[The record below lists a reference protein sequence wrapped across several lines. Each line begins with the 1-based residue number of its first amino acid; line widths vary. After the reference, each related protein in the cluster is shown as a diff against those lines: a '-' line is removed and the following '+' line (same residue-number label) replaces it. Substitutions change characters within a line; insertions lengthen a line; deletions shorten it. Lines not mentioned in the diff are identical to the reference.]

1 MIEAVKEIGDYSLE
15 KSGRKLEDP
24 TDIVIEDP
32 DSNGTYKHILG
43 IRVNKNEKGFE
54 YAGIELEEYSKSK
67 IKQYLYKQDASR
79 GTDFTPTGRVT
90 EIDKTFKNKILLWFT
105 NITKENQIVF
115 IDDEIEFLKGLN
127 DCLKSNPDAILS
139 DLKIKYNNLDKKDR
153 SIITL
158 LIYSPDKQ
166 YIGDFPVFRR
176 ILRENTSNGY
186 YQKYG
191 KESKS
196 TNRVCSVCRKKSEEV
211 FGFVGTYEFY
221 TVDKPG
227 FVSGGFNQSLAW
239 KNYPVCLNCALTLE
253 EGKKYILENSK
264 FRFYGFDYYVIPKLL
279 NQNKRDDIF
288 RILEDFKEKDPKF
301 EKKYIR
307 LLDANEEE
315 ILSKLAEQEN
325 FFNNNILIYQ
335 KDNSAFRILLYIEDI
350 LPSRL
355 RRLFQAKEKVDKK
368 SIFSEYIFK
377 DGKSMEF
384 NFGNI
389 FSFFPNPKGKGK
401 IEPDLSSIDNTVQAA
416 KYPSKGKGNIEQDL
430 GTYFLE
436 ITNKIFTNKKIDYSF
451 LMWGIIKK
459 IRREFQDETK
469 PTKYLTLKGF
479 QLLIYLNE
487 LELLDNFNGGK
498 NMNEKNITNL
508 LQGTNLQLEEKVNT
522 LFKEFPDFFN
532 KDSKKAIFLEGV
544 LTQYLLNIQYN
555 DRKATPFRVKLQGL
569 KLDEKHVKKL
579 LPEIQN
585 KLEEYGKNYYKGL
598 EFLIGKYMV
607 QSGEGWK
614 MSNDEISF
622 YFVLGMNLSNLFK
635 STTEETT

>member
-1 MIEAVKEIGDYSLE
+1 LIEGVKEIGEYSLE
-15 KSGRKLEDP
+15 KDGRRLEDP

-43 IRVNKNEKGFE
+43 IRVNKNENSFE

-67 IKQYLYKQDASR
+67 IKQYLYKQGASR
-79 GTDFTPTGRVT
+79 GTDLTPTGRVT
-90 EIDKTFKNKILLWFT
+90 EIDKTFTNKILLWFT
-105 NITKENQIVF
+105 NITKENQIVLL
-115 IDDEIEFLKGLN
+115 DDEIVFLKGLN
-127 DCLKSNPDAILS
+127 DCIKLNTETILS
-139 DLKIKYNNLDKKDR
+139 DLKVKYDNLDKKDQ

-158 LIYSPDKQ
+158 LIYSPVKK
-166 YIGDFPVFRR
+166 YIGDFPIFRR
-176 ILRENTSNGY
+176 ILLENTSNGY

-227 FVSGGFNQSLAW
+227 FVSSGFDQSLAW

-253 EGKKYILENSK
+253 EGKKYIHENST
-264 FRFYGFDYYVIPKLL
+264 FRFYGFDYFVIPKLFH
-279 NQNKRDDIF
+279 QNKRNDIF
-288 RILEDFKEKDPKF
+288 RILETFKGKDPKF
-301 EKKYIR
+301 EPKYIR
-307 LLDANEEE
+307 LLDANEDE

-325 FFNNNILIYQ
+325 FFNNNLLIYQ

-355 RRLFQAKEKVDKK
+355 RTLFQAKEKVDKQ
-368 SIFSEYIFK
+368 SIFK
-377 DGKSMEF
+377 DYILKDEKTMEF

-389 FSFFPNPKGKGK
+389 FLFFPKSK
-401 IEPDLSSIDNTVQAA
+401 EQDLSS
-416 KYPSKGKGNIEQDL
+416 
-430 GTYFLE
+430 YFLE

-451 LMWGIIKK
+451 LMLGIIKK
-459 IRREFQDETK
+459 IRREFQEETK
-469 PTKYLTLKGF
+469 STKYLTLKGF

-487 LELLDNFNGGK
+487 LQLFDNFNGGK

-522 LFKEFPDFFN
+522 LFKEFSDFFN
-532 KDSKKAIFLEGV
+532 KESKKAIFLEGV

-555 DRKATPFRVKLQGL
+555 ERKATPFRVKLQGL
-569 KLDEKHVKKL
+569 KLDEKHIKKL

-585 KLEEYGKNYYKGL
+585 KLEEYGKNYYKDL

>member
-1 MIEAVKEIGDYSLE
+1 
-15 KSGRKLEDP
+15 
-24 TDIVIEDP
+24 
-32 DSNGTYKHILG
+32 
-43 IRVNKNEKGFE
+43 
-54 YAGIELEEYSKSK
+54 
-67 IKQYLYKQDASR
+67 
-79 GTDFTPTGRVT
+79 
-90 EIDKTFKNKILLWFT
+90 
-105 NITKENQIVF
+105 
-115 IDDEIEFLKGLN
+115 
-127 DCLKSNPDAILS
+127 
-139 DLKIKYNNLDKKDR
+139 
-153 SIITL
+153 L
-158 LIYSPDKQ
+158 LIYSPDKK

-176 ILRENTSNGY
+176 ILLKNISNGY

-196 TNRVCSVCRKKSEEV
+196 SNRVCSVCRKKSEEV

-227 FVSGGFNQSLAW
+227 FVSGGFDQSLAW

-264 FRFYGFDYYVIPKLL
+264 FRFYGFDYYVIPKLYH
-279 NQNKRDDIF
+279 QDKRDNIF
-288 RILEDFKEKDPKF
+288 RILEDFKGKDPKF

-307 LLDANEEE
+307 LLDDDEEE
-315 ILSKLAEQEN
+315 IFSKLAEQDN
-325 FFNNNILIYQ
+325 FFNNNLLVYQ

-355 RRLFQAKEKVDKK
+355 MTLFQAKDKVDKQ
-368 SIFSEYIFK
+368 SIFK
-377 DGKSMEF
+377 DFLKDEKTMEF

-389 FSFFPNPKGKGK
+389 FLFFPKSK
-401 IEPDLSSIDNTVQAA
+401 EQDLSS
-416 KYPSKGKGNIEQDL
+416 
-430 GTYFLE
+430 YFLE

-459 IRREFQDETK
+459 IRREFQETK

-508 LQGTNLQLEEKVNT
+508 LQGTNLQLEDKVNT
-522 LFKEFPDFFN
+522 LFKEFSDFFN

-555 DRKATPFRVKLQGL
+555 
-569 KLDEKHVKKL
+569 
-579 LPEIQN
+579 
-585 KLEEYGKNYYKGL
+585 
-598 EFLIGKYMV
+598 
-607 QSGEGWK
+607 
-614 MSNDEISF
+614 
-622 YFVLGMNLSNLFK
+622 
-635 STTEETT
+635 

>member
-1 MIEAVKEIGDYSLE
+1 MIEAVKEIGEYSLE
-15 KSGRKLEDP
+15 KAGTRLEDP

-43 IRVNKNEKGFE
+43 IRVNKNENGFG

-67 IKQYLYKQDASR
+67 IKQYLYKQGAAR
-79 GTDFTPTGRVT
+79 GTDLTPTGRVT

-105 NITKENQIVF
+105 SITKENQIVF
-115 IDDEIEFLKGLN
+115 IDDELEFLKGLN
-127 DCLKSNPDAILS
+127 DCIKSNSEAILS
-139 DLKIKYNNLDKKDR
+139 DLNIKYNGLDKKNQ

-158 LIYSPDKQ
+158 LIYSPDKK

-176 ILRENTSNGY
+176 ILLENTSNGY

-227 FVSGGFNQSLAW
+227 FVSGGFDQSLAW
-239 KNYPVCLNCALTLE
+239 KNFPVCLKCALTLE

-264 FRFYGFDYYVIPKLL
+264 FRFYGFDYYVIPKLFHQD
-279 NQNKRDDIF
+279 NRNDIF
-288 RILEDFKEKDPKF
+288 RILEDFKGKDPKF

-307 LLDANEEE
+307 LLDNDEEE
-315 ILSKLAEQEN
+315 ILSKLAEQDN
-325 FFNNNILIYQ
+325 FFNNNLLIYQ

-355 RRLFQAKEKVDKK
+355 RTLFQAKEKVDKQ
-368 SIFSEYIFK
+368 SIFK
-377 DGKSMEF
+377 DYILKDEKTMEF

-389 FSFFPNPKGKGK
+389 FSFFPKSK
-401 IEPDLSSIDNTVQAA
+401 EQDLSS
-416 KYPSKGKGNIEQDL
+416 
-430 GTYFLE
+430 YFLE

-487 LELLDNFNGGK
+487 LELLDNLNGGK

-522 LFKEFPDFFN
+522 LFKEFSDFFN

-569 KLDEKHVKKL
+569 KLDEKHIKKL

-585 KLEEYGKNYYKGL
+585 KLEEYGKNYYKDL

>member
-1 MIEAVKEIGDYSLE
+1 MIEAIKEIGEYSLE
-15 KSGRKLEDP
+15 KSGRRLEYP

-67 IKQYLYKQDASR
+67 IKQYLYKQDAAR

-127 DCLKSNPDAILS
+127 YCLKSNTDAILS
-139 DLKIKYNNLDKKDR
+139 DLKIKYNTLDKKDR

-158 LIYSPDKQ
+158 LIYSPDKK

-176 ILRENTSNGY
+176 ILLENTSNGY

-196 TNRVCSVCRKKSEEV
+196 TSRVCSVCRKKSEEV

-227 FVSGGFNQSLAW
+227 FVSGGFDQSLAW

-253 EGKKYILENSK
+253 EGKKYIFENSK

-288 RILEDFKEKDPKF
+288 RILEDFKGKDPKF

-315 ILSKLAEQEN
+315 ILSKLAEKEN
-325 FFNNNILIYQ
+325 FFNNNLLIYQ

-355 RRLFQAKEKVDKK
+355 RTLFQAKEKVDKQ
-368 SIFSEYIFK
+368 SIFK
-377 DGKSMEF
+377 DYILKDDRTMEF

-389 FSFFPNPKGKGK
+389 FSFFPKSK
-401 IEPDLSSIDNTVQAA
+401 EQDLSS
-416 KYPSKGKGNIEQDL
+416 
-430 GTYFLE
+430 YFLE

-498 NMNEKNITNL
+498 NMNEKSITNL
-508 LQGTNLQLEEKVNT
+508 LQGTNLQLEEKVNI

-569 KLDEKHVKKL
+569 KLDEKHIKKL

-585 KLEEYGKNYYKGL
+585 KLEEYGKNYYKNL

>member
-1 MIEAVKEIGDYSLE
+1 MIEAVKEIGEYSLE
-15 KSGRKLEDP
+15 KSGRRLEDP

-79 GTDFTPTGRVT
+79 GTDFTPTGRIT

-115 IDDEIEFLKGLN
+115 IDDETEFLRGLN
-127 DCLKSNPDAILS
+127 DCLKSNTEAILL
-139 DLKIKYNNLDKKDR
+139 DLKIKYNTLDKKDR

-158 LIYSPDKQ
+158 LIYSPDKR
-166 YIGDFPVFRR
+166 YIGDFPIFRR
-176 ILRENTSNGY
+176 ILIEKTSY
-186 YQKYG
+186 SYFQKYG

-196 TNRVCSVCRKKSEEV
+196 TNKVCSVCRKNSELV

-227 FVSGGFNQSLAW
+227 FVSGGFDQSLAW
-239 KNYPVCLNCALTLE
+239 KNYPVCLKCALTLE
-253 EGKKYILENSK
+253 EGRKYIHETSN
-264 FRFYGFDYYVIPKLL
+264 FRFYGFNYYVIPKLL

-288 RILEDFKEKDPKF
+288 KILKQFKGKDPKF

-307 LLDANEEE
+307 LLDANEED
-315 ILSKLAEQEN
+315 ILSILAEQDN
-325 FFNNNILIYQ
+325 FFNNNLLIY
-335 KDNSAFRILLYIEDI
+335 KIDNSAFRILLYIEDI

-355 RRLFQAKEKVDKK
+355 KKLFQAKEKVDKIN
-368 SIFSEYIFK
+368 IFSEYILK

-389 FSFFPNPKGKGK
+389 FSFFPSLKGKGSM
-401 IEPDLSSIDNTVQAA
+401 EQDLSSIDSTVQVS
-416 KYPSKGKGNIEQDL
+416 KYRSKGKVNMEQDL
-430 GTYFLE
+430 SSYFLE

-451 LMWGIIKK
+451 LIWGIMHK
-459 IRREFQDETK
+459 IQREFQDETK
-469 PTKYLTLKGF
+469 STKYLTLKGF

-487 LELLDNFNGGK
+487 LKLLDDFNGGK
-498 NMNEKNITNL
+498 SMNEKSITNL
-508 LQGTNLQLEEKVNT
+508 LQGMNLQLEEKVNT

-532 KDSKKAIFLEGV
+532 KESKKAIFLEGV

-569 KLDEKHVKKL
+569 KLDEKHIKKL

-585 KLEEYGKNYYKGL
+585 KLEEYGKNHYKNL
-598 EFLIGKYMV
+598 EFLIGKYMI
-607 QSGEGWK
+607 QSGEGWG

>member
-1 MIEAVKEIGDYSLE
+1 LIEAVKEIGEYSLE
-15 KSGRKLEDP
+15 KAGTRLEDP

-43 IRVNKNEKGFE
+43 IRVNKNENGFG

-67 IKQYLYKQDASR
+67 IKQYLYKQGAAR
-79 GTDFTPTGRVT
+79 GTDLTPTGRVT

-105 NITKENQIVF
+105 SITKENQIVF
-115 IDDEIEFLKGLN
+115 IDDELEFLKGLN
-127 DCLKSNPDAILS
+127 DCIKSNSEAILS
-139 DLKIKYNNLDKKDR
+139 DLNIKYNGLDKKNQ

-158 LIYSPDKQ
+158 LIYSPDKK

-176 ILRENTSNGY
+176 ILLENTSNGY

-227 FVSGGFNQSLAW
+227 FVSGGFDQSLAW
-239 KNYPVCLNCALTLE
+239 KNFPVCLKCALTLE

-264 FRFYGFDYYVIPKLL
+264 FRFYGFDYYVIPKLFHQD
-279 NQNKRDDIF
+279 NRNDIF
-288 RILEDFKEKDPKF
+288 RILEDFKGKDPKF

-307 LLDANEEE
+307 LLDNDEEE
-315 ILSKLAEQEN
+315 ILSKLAEQDN
-325 FFNNNILIYQ
+325 FFNNNLLIYQ

-355 RRLFQAKEKVDKK
+355 RTLFQAKEKVDKQ
-368 SIFSEYIFK
+368 SIFK
-377 DGKSMEF
+377 DYILKDEKTMEF

-389 FSFFPNPKGKGK
+389 FSFFPKSK
-401 IEPDLSSIDNTVQAA
+401 EQDLSS
-416 KYPSKGKGNIEQDL
+416 
-430 GTYFLE
+430 YFLE

-487 LELLDNFNGGK
+487 LELLDNLNGGK

-522 LFKEFPDFFN
+522 LFKEFSDFFN

-569 KLDEKHVKKL
+569 KLDEKHIKKL

-585 KLEEYGKNYYKGL
+585 KLEEYGKNYYKDL

>member
-1 MIEAVKEIGDYSLE
+1 MIEAIKEIGEYSLE
-15 KSGRKLEDP
+15 KAGKRLEDP
-24 TDIVIEDP
+24 TEIVIEDP

-43 IRVNKNEKGFE
+43 IRVTKNEKGFE

-67 IKQYLYKQDASR
+67 INQYLYKQGAAR
-79 GTDFTPTGRVT
+79 GTDLTPTGRVT

-105 NITKENQIVF
+105 NITKENQIVL

-127 DCLKSNPDAILS
+127 DCIKSNTEAILS
-139 DLKIKYNNLDKKDR
+139 DLKIKYNSLDKKDQ

-158 LIYSPDKQ
+158 LIYSPDKK

-176 ILRENTSNGY
+176 ILLEKTLKDY

-196 TNRVCSVCRKKSEEV
+196 TNKICSVCRKKSEKV

-227 FVSGGFNQSLAW
+227 FVSGGFDQSLAW
-239 KNYPVCLNCALTLE
+239 KNYPVCLKCALTLE
-253 EGKKYILENSK
+253 EGKKYIHEKSR
-264 FRFYGFDYYVIPKLL
+264 FRFYGFDYYVIPKLF
-279 NQNKRDDIF
+279 NENKKNDIF
-288 RILEDFKEKDPKF
+288 RILEDFKDKDPKF
-301 EKKYIR
+301 EHKYIR
-307 LLDANEEE
+307 LLDANEDD
-315 ILSKLAEQEN
+315 ILNILAEKEN
-325 FFNNNILIYQ
+325 FFNNNLLIYQ

-355 RRLFQAKEKVDKK
+355 KKLFQAKKKVDKI
-368 SIFSEYIFK
+368 SIFSSYN
-377 DGKSMEF
+377 DGKSIEF

-389 FSFFPNPKGKGK
+389 YSFFSRRNK
-401 IEPDLSSIDNTVQAA
+401 ENR
-416 KYPSKGKGNIEQDL
+416 EQDL
-430 GTYFLE
+430 STYFLE
-436 ITNKIFTNKKIDYSF
+436 ITNKIFTSKKIDYSF
-451 LMWGIIKK
+451 IMWGIIKK
-459 IRREFQDETK
+459 IRRDFQDETK
-469 PTKYLTLKGF
+469 STQDLTLKGF

-498 NMNEKNITNL
+498 NMNEKSITNM
-508 LQGTNLQLEEKVNT
+508 LQGTNLLLEDKVNT

-569 KLDEKHVKKL
+569 KLDEKHIKKL

>member
-1 MIEAVKEIGDYSLE
+1 MIEAVKEIGEYSLE
-15 KSGRKLEDP
+15 KDGRRLEDP

-43 IRVNKNEKGFE
+43 IRVNKNENGFG

-67 IKQYLYKQDASR
+67 IKQYLYKQGDPN
-79 GTDFTPTGRVT
+79 GTDLTPTSRIT
-90 EIDKTFKNKILLWFT
+90 DIDKTFSNKTIKWFT
-105 NITKENQIVF
+105 NITKENQIIF
-115 IDDEIEFLKGLN
+115 IDEEIEFLNRLN
-127 DCLKSNPDAILS
+127 DCLKSNTDAILS
-139 DLKIKYNNLDKKDR
+139 DLTIKYNTLDKKDR

-158 LIYSPDKQ
+158 LIYSPEKQ

-176 ILRENTSNGY
+176 ILLEKTSKGY

-196 TNRVCSVCRKKSEEV
+196 TNKVCSVCRKKSEEV

-227 FVSGGFNQSLAW
+227 FVSGGFDQSLAW

-264 FRFYGFDYYVIPKLL
+264 FRFYGFDYYVIPKLFH
-279 NQNKRDDIF
+279 QNKKNDIF

-315 ILSKLAEQEN
+315 ILSTLAEQEN

-355 RRLFQAKEKVDKK
+355 RILFQTKEKVDKQ
-368 SIFSEYIFK
+368 SIFK
-377 DGKSMEF
+377 DYILKDDKKMEF

-389 FSFFPNPKGKGK
+389 FSFFPKSK
-401 IEPDLSSIDNTVQAA
+401 EQDLSS
-416 KYPSKGKGNIEQDL
+416 
-430 GTYFLE
+430 YFLE

-498 NMNEKNITNL
+498 NMNEKNITDL

-585 KLEEYGKNYYKGL
+585 KLEEYGKNYYKNL

-622 YFVLGMNLSNLFK
+622 YFVLGMNLSNLFR

>member
-1 MIEAVKEIGDYSLE
+1 M
-15 KSGRKLEDP
+15 
-24 TDIVIEDP
+24 
-32 DSNGTYKHILG
+32 
-43 IRVNKNEKGFE
+43 
-54 YAGIELEEYSKSK
+54 
-67 IKQYLYKQDASR
+67 
-79 GTDFTPTGRVT
+79 
-90 EIDKTFKNKILLWFT
+90 
-105 NITKENQIVF
+105 NITKENQIIF
-115 IDDEIEFLKGLN
+115 IDEEIEFFNRLK
-127 DCLKSNPDAILS
+127 DCLKSNTDAIIS
-139 DLKIKYNNLDKKDR
+139 DLTIKYNTLDKKDR

-158 LIYSPDKQ
+158 LIYSPDKK

-176 ILRENTSNGY
+176 ILIKMTSNGY
-186 YQKYG
+186 YKKYG
-191 KESKS
+191 TESKS
-196 TNRVCSVCRKKSEEV
+196 TNRVCSVCRKKSDEV
-211 FGFVGTYEFY
+211 FGFVGTFDY

-239 KNYPVCLNCALTLE
+239 KNYPVCLKCALKLE
-253 EGKKYILENSK
+253 EGKKYIHENSNFK
-264 FRFYGFDYYVIPKLL
+264 FYGFNYYIIPKLL
-279 NQNKRDDIF
+279 NQNKTKEIYK
-288 RILEDFKEKDPKF
+288 ILEEFKEKDPKF
-301 EKKYIR
+301 ETKYIR
-307 LLDANEEE
+307 LLDDNEKE
-315 ILSKLAEQEN
+315 ILNKLAEQDN
-325 FFNNNILIYQ
+325 FFNNNLLIYRID
-335 KDNSAFRILLYIEDI
+335 KSAFRILLYIEDI

-355 RRLFQAKEKVDKK
+355 RILFKAKENVDNK
-368 SIFSEYIFK
+368 SIFQFLK

-389 FSFFPNPKGKGK
+389 ISFFPKSN
-401 IEPDLSSIDNTVQAA
+401 
-416 KYPSKGKGNIEQDL
+416 
-430 GTYFLE
+430 FLE

-451 LMWGIIKK
+451 LIWGIIRK
-459 IRREFQDETK
+459 IRIEFQDEK
-469 PTKYLTLKGF
+469 KFTKYLTLKGF

-498 NMNEKNITNL
+498 NMNEKSITNM
-508 LQGTNLQLEEKVNT
+508 LQGTNLLLEDKVNT

-569 KLDEKHVKKL
+569 KLDEKHIKKL

-635 STTEETT
+635 STMEETT

>member
-1 MIEAVKEIGDYSLE
+1 MIEAVKEIGEYSLE
-15 KSGRKLEDP
+15 KAGRRLEDP

-43 IRVNKNEKGFE
+43 IRINKNEKVFE

-67 IKQYLYKQDASR
+67 INQYLYKQGASR
-79 GTDFTPTGRVT
+79 GTDLTPTGRVT
-90 EIDKTFKNKILLWFT
+90 EIDKTFTNKILLWFA
-105 NITKENQIVF
+105 NITQEKQIVF
-115 IDDEIEFLKGLN
+115 ENNEIEFLN
-127 DCLKSNPDAILS
+127 EIHNCIKSKKDIILS
-139 DLKIKYNNLDKKDR
+139 DLKLKYNTIDKKDR

-158 LIYSPDKQ
+158 IIYSPDKK
-166 YIGDFPVFRR
+166 YIGDFQVFRR
-176 ILRENTSNGY
+176 ILLENTSNGY

-227 FVSGGFNQSLAW
+227 FVSGGFDQSQAW
-239 KNYPVCLNCALTLE
+239 KNYPVCLKCALTLE
-253 EGKKYILENSK
+253 EGRKYIHEMSN
-264 FRFYGFDYYVIPKLL
+264 FRFYGFNYYVIPKLL
-279 NQNKRDDIF
+279 NQNKKDEIF
-288 RILEDFKEKDPKF
+288 KILKEFKEKDPKF
-301 EKKYIR
+301 EKKYIH

-315 ILSKLAEQEN
+315 ILNILAEQDN
-325 FFNNNILIYQ
+325 FFNNNLLIYEI
-335 KDNSAFRILLYIEDI
+335 DNSAFRILLYIEDI

-355 RRLFQAKEKVDKK
+355 RKLFQVKEKIDKI
-368 SIFSEYIFK
+368 SIFSEYILK
-377 DGKSMEF
+377 DSKSMGF

-389 FSFFPNPKGKGK
+389 FSFFPKSNK
-401 IEPDLSSIDNTVQAA
+401 EQDLSS
-416 KYPSKGKGNIEQDL
+416 
-430 GTYFLE
+430 YFLE
-436 ITNKIFTNKKIDYSF
+436 ITNNIFTNKKIDYSF
-451 LMWGIIKK
+451 LIWGIIHK
-459 IRREFQDETK
+459 IQREFQDETK
-469 PTKYLTLKGF
+469 STKYLTLKGF
-479 QLLIYLNE
+479 QLLCYLNE
-487 LELLDNFNGGK
+487 LKLLDNFNGGIC
-498 NMNEKNITNL
+498 MNEKDITNL
-508 LQGTNLQLEEKVNT
+508 LHGTNLQLEEKVNT

-569 KLDEKHVKKL
+569 RLDEKHIKKL

-585 KLEEYGKNYYKGL
+585 KLEEYGKNYYKDL

-614 MSNDEISF
+614 MSADEISF
-622 YFVLGMNLSNLFK
+622 YFVLGMNLSNIFK
-635 STTEETT
+635 STTEETI

>member
-1 MIEAVKEIGDYSLE
+1 MIEAVKEIGEYSLE
-15 KSGRKLEDP
+15 KAGKRLEDP

-43 IRVNKNEKGFE
+43 IRVNKNENGFG
-54 YAGIELEEYSKSK
+54 YSGIELEEYSKSK
-67 IKQYLYKQDASR
+67 IKQYLYKQGAAR
-79 GTDFTPTGRVT
+79 GTDLTPTGRVT

-127 DCLKSNPDAILS
+127 DCIKSNTEAILS
-139 DLKIKYNNLDKKDR
+139 DLKIKYNSLDKKDQ

-158 LIYSPDKQ
+158 LIYSPDKK

-227 FVSGGFNQSLAW
+227 FVSGGFDQSLAW
-239 KNYPVCLNCALTLE
+239 KNYPVCLKCALTLE

-264 FRFYGFDYYVIPKLL
+264 FRFYGFDYYVIPKLFH
-279 NQNKRDDIF
+279 QDKRDDIF
-288 RILEDFKEKDPKF
+288 RILEDFKGKDPKF

-307 LLDANEEE
+307 LLDDDEEE
-315 ILSKLAEQEN
+315 ILSKLAEQDN
-325 FFNNNILIYQ
+325 FFNNNLLIYQ

-355 RRLFQAKEKVDKK
+355 RTLFQAKEKVDKQ
-368 SIFSEYIFK
+368 SIFK
-377 DGKSMEF
+377 DYILKDEKTMEF

-389 FSFFPNPKGKGK
+389 FSFFPKSK
-401 IEPDLSSIDNTVQAA
+401 EQDLSS
-416 KYPSKGKGNIEQDL
+416 
-430 GTYFLE
+430 YFLE

-522 LFKEFPDFFN
+522 LFKEFSDFFN

-585 KLEEYGKNYYKGL
+585 KLEEYGKNYYKNL

-635 STTEETT
+635 STMEETT

>member
-1 MIEAVKEIGDYSLE
+1 LIEAVKEIGEYSLE
-15 KSGRKLEDP
+15 KAGRRLEDP

-43 IRVNKNEKGFE
+43 IRVNKNENGFG

-67 IKQYLYKQDASR
+67 IKQYLYKQGDPN
-79 GTDFTPTGRVT
+79 GTDLTPTSRIT
-90 EIDKTFKNKILLWFT
+90 DIDKTFSNKTIKWFA
-105 NITKENQIVF
+105 NITKENQIIF
-115 IDDEIEFLKGLN
+115 IDEEIEFLNRLN
-127 DCLKSNPDAILS
+127 DCLKSNTDAILS
-139 DLKIKYNNLDKKDR
+139 DLTIKYNTLDKKDR
-153 SIITL
+153 SIITF
-158 LIYSPDKQ
+158 LIYSPDKK

-176 ILRENTSNGY
+176 ILIKMTSNGY

-191 KESKS
+191 TESKS
-196 TNRVCSVCRKKSEEV
+196 TNRVCSVCRKKSDEV
-211 FGFVGTYEFY
+211 FGFVGTFDY

-239 KNYPVCLNCALTLE
+239 KNYPVCLKCALTLE
-253 EGKKYILENSK
+253 EGKKYIHENSNFK
-264 FRFYGFDYYVIPKLL
+264 FYGFNYYIIPKLL
-279 NQNKRDDIF
+279 NQNKTKEIYK
-288 RILEDFKEKDPKF
+288 ILEEFKEKDPKF
-301 EKKYIR
+301 ETKYIR
-307 LLDANEEE
+307 LLDDNEKE
-315 ILSKLAEQEN
+315 ILNKLAEQDN
-325 FFNNNILIYQ
+325 FFNNNLLIYRID
-335 KDNSAFRILLYIEDI
+335 KSAFRILLYIEDI

-355 RRLFQAKEKVDKK
+355 RILFKAKENVDNK
-368 SIFSEYIFK
+368 SIFQVLK

-389 FSFFPNPKGKGK
+389 ISFFPKSN
-401 IEPDLSSIDNTVQAA
+401 
-416 KYPSKGKGNIEQDL
+416 
-430 GTYFLE
+430 FLE

-451 LMWGIIKK
+451 LIWGIIRK
-459 IRREFQDETK
+459 IRIEFQDEK
-469 PTKYLTLKGF
+469 KFTKYLTLKGF

-498 NMNEKNITNL
+498 NMNEKSITNM
-508 LQGTNLQLEEKVNT
+508 LQGTNLLLEDKVNT

-569 KLDEKHVKKL
+569 KLDEKHIKKL

-585 KLEEYGKNYYKGL
+585 KLEEYGKNYYKDL

>member
-1 MIEAVKEIGDYSLE
+1 MIEAVKEIGEYSLE
-15 KSGRKLEDP
+15 KAGRRLEDP
-24 TDIVIEDP
+24 TDIVIENP

-43 IRVNKNEKGFE
+43 IKVNKNESGFE

-67 IKQYLYKQDASR
+67 IKQYLYKQGASR
-79 GTDFTPTGRVT
+79 GTDLTPTGRVT
-90 EIDKTFKNKILLWFT
+90 EIDKTFTNKILLWFA
-105 NITKENQIVF
+105 NITQENQIVF
-115 IDDEIEFLKGLN
+115 EKNEIEFLN
-127 DCLKSNPDAILS
+127 EINNCIKSKKDTILL
-139 DLKIKYNNLDKKDR
+139 DLKLKYNTIDKKDR

-158 LIYSPDKQ
+158 IIYSPDKK

-176 ILRENTSNGY
+176 ILLENTSNGY

-196 TNRVCSVCRKKSEEV
+196 TNRVCSVCRNKSEEV

-227 FVSGGFNQSLAW
+227 FVSGGFDQSQAW
-239 KNYPVCLNCALTLE
+239 KNYPVCLKCALTLE
-253 EGKKYILENSK
+253 EGRKYIHEISN
-264 FRFYGFDYYVIPKLL
+264 FRFYGFNYYVIPKLL
-279 NQNKRDDIF
+279 NENKKEEIF
-288 RILEDFKEKDPKF
+288 KILKGFKEKDPKF

-315 ILSKLAEQEN
+315 ILNILAQQDN
-325 FFNNNILIYQ
+325 FFNNNLLIYEI
-335 KDNSAFRILLYIEDI
+335 DNSAFRILLYIEDI

-355 RRLFQAKEKVDKK
+355 RKLFQTKKKVDNI
-368 SIFSEYIFK
+368 SIFSSYNE
-377 DGKSMEF
+377 DKSIEF

-389 FSFFPNPKGKGK
+389 YYFFSRRNK
-401 IEPDLSSIDNTVQAA
+401 ENR
-416 KYPSKGKGNIEQDL
+416 EQDL

-436 ITNKIFTNKKIDYSF
+436 ITNKIFANKKIDYSF

-459 IRREFQDETK
+459 IRSDFQDETK
-469 PTKYLTLKGF
+469 STKYLTLKGF

-498 NMNEKNITNL
+498 NMNEKSITNL

-532 KDSKKAIFLEGV
+532 EDSKKAIFLEGV

-555 DRKATPFRVKLQGL
+555 DRKATPFRVKLKGL
-569 KLDEKHVKKL
+569 KLDEKHIKKL

-585 KLEEYGKNYYKGL
+585 KLEEYGKNYYKNL

-607 QSGEGWK
+607 QSGEEWK